1 MLFANVVVVQ
11 LILSDLNVHCVMYGK
26 YEYRMNGSRN
36 SYLPMEFK
44 VRGKASNECTH
55 YCTETFY
62 HGWIDNDVLLGRGNG
77 IATAEG

>member
-1 MLFANVVVVQ
+1 
-11 LILSDLNVHCVMYGK
+11 
-26 YEYRMNGSRN
+26 MNGSRN

-55 YCTETFY
+55 YTYCTETFY